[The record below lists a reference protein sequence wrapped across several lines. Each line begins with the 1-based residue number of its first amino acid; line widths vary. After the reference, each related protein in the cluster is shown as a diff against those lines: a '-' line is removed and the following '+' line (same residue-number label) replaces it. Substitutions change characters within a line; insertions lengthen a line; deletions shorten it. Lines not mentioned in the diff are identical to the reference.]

1 MCPPAPSPPRCSA
14 TRPPSGGPAAATSRA
29 ACPDCW
35 PHRSD
40 PGARVGF
47 PPLQRAQIVRLACLE
62 PVAKGLHITH
72 WSSED
77 LARQAILDGIV
88 PTITPRTIRTILNE
102 VDLQPHRTRYWRT
115 SRLDDRFKDRAE
127 KVLWCY
133 ANAGRLAE
141 RGIWVVCL
149 DEMPNKQVLERRPIR
164 RAIPGAIEQREFEY
178 TRHGTVNI
186 STFLIVHTGR
196 MEAAILEAND
206 AEHLIPALAAFRRE
220 HHRLRGVFLVLDG
233 GSSHTAGATTRYFDG
248 CGGWWRPRLAP
259 AHASWLNQGEILNH
273 AFGLRYLKRGS
284 WSSREAYIAHVMASW
299 SGYNRLY
306 AHPSE
311 WTWTNQ
317 KMRRWF
323 EEHAT

>member
-1 MCPPAPSPPRCSA
+1 VCPPAPSPSRCSA
-14 TRPPSGGPAAATSRA
+14 TRPPSGGPAAATSTA
-29 ACPDCW
+29 ACPGCW

-133 ANAGRLAE
+133 ANAERLAE
-141 RGIWVVCL
+141 RGIWVVCR

-164 RAIPGAIEQREFEY
+164 RAIPGSIEQQEFE
-178 TRHGTVNI
+178 
-186 STFLIVHTGR
+186 
-196 MEAAILEAND
+196 
-206 AEHLIPALAAFRRE
+206 
-220 HHRLRGVFLVLDG
+220 
-233 GSSHTAGATTRYFDG
+233 
-248 CGGWWRPRLAP
+248 
-259 AHASWLNQGEILNH
+259 
-273 AFGLRYLKRGS
+273 
-284 WSSREAYIAHVMASW
+284 
-299 SGYNRLY
+299 
-306 AHPSE
+306 
-311 WTWTNQ
+311 
-317 KMRRWF
+317 
-323 EEHAT
+323 